1 MNRQEFILA
10 LRDELAKLPPEEIV
24 NATQYFE
31 ECFDEATDGLDE
43 EARIAEEERLAAE
56 FGNPKKVASQIKA
69 EYAARILGDNSTASG
84 EKPGAKKKLSAVWWI
99 LIGICSAPIAIPIV
113 ICVFMMILCVLFVI
127 IACLIAGIAAVVAG
141 IAAFTDSVA
150 AGFMTIGIGLML
162 AAASAAAIFGAF
174 LGIREIIRSIAKSSR
189 KRNEEKKA
197 SEIEMELRQNEGGA
211 PGNGGAENDAA
222 KNGAAMSG
230 AENDAAKNGAAVGGA
245 VNDAGSAELAADEI
259 EVEVE

>member
-24 NATQYFE
+24 DATQYFE
-31 ECFDEATDGLDE
+31 ECFDEATDGLSE

-56 FGNPKKVASQIKA
+56 FGNPKKIASQIKA
-69 EYAARILGDNSTASG
+69 DYAARILDNNSTAAG
-84 EKPGAKKKLSAVWWI
+84 EKPGTKKKLSAVWWI

-150 AGFMTIGIGLML
+150 AGFMTVGIGLML
-162 AAASAAAIFGAF
+162 AAASAAAVFGAF
-174 LGIREIIRSIAKSSR
+174 LGIREIVRAIAQSVR

-197 SEIEMELRQNEGGA
+197 SEIELEISGDEEKA
-211 PGNGGAENDAA
+211 PGRDGNASDAA
-222 KNGAAMSG
+222 ESGTASDSAANGAANSAG
-230 AENDAAKNGAAVGGA
+230 YAA
-245 VNDAGSAELAADEI
+245 LAPDEI

>member
-24 NATQYFE
+24 DATQYFE

-56 FGNPKKVASQIKA
+56 FGNPKKIASQIKA
-69 EYAARILGDNSTASG
+69 DYAARILDNNSTAAG
-84 EKPGAKKKLSAVWWI
+84 EKPGTKKKLSAVWWI

-141 IAAFTDSVA
+141 IATFTDSVA
-150 AGFMTIGIGLML
+150 AGFMTVGIGLML
-162 AAASAAAIFGAF
+162 TAASAAAVFGAF
-174 LGIREIIRSIAKSSR
+174 LGIREIVRAIAQSMR

-197 SEIEMELRQNEGGA
+197 SEIEMELRQDEGKA
-211 PGNGGAENDAA
+211 PGNGGTVDDAA
-222 KNGAAMSG
+222 KDRNVSGGAAM
-230 AENDAAKNGAAVGGA
+230 GGT
-245 VNDAGSAELAADEI
+245 VNDAGSAELGPDEI

>member
-10 LRDELAKLPPEEIV
+10 LREELAKLPPEEIV
-24 NATQYFE
+24 DATQYFE

-56 FGNPKKVASQIKA
+56 FGNPKKIAAQIKA
-69 EYAARILGDNSTASG
+69 DYAARILDNDNTAAG
-84 EKPGAKKKLSAVWWI
+84 ERPGTKKKLSAVWWI

-113 ICVFMMILCVLFVI
+113 ICAFMMILCVLFVI

-150 AGFMTIGIGLML
+150 GGFMTIGIGLMM

-174 LGIREIIRSIAKSSR
+174 LGIREIVRAIAQSTR

-197 SEIEMELRQNEGGA
+197 AELEMELSRNEDNA
-211 PGNGGAENDAA
+211 PGNGGAANDAATNGAATGGTVNDAA
-222 KNGAAMSG
+222 KS
-230 AENDAAKNGAAVGGA
+230 
-245 VNDAGSAELAADEI
+245 AGSADLAPDEI

>member
-10 LRDELAKLPPEEIV
+10 LREELAKLPPEEIV
-24 NATQYFE
+24 DATQYFE
-31 ECFDEATDGLDE
+31 ECFDEATDGLGE

-56 FGNPKKVASQIKA
+56 FGNPKKIASQIKA
-69 EYAARILGDNSTASG
+69 DYAARILGNNSTSAG
-84 EKPGAKKKLSAVWWI
+84 ERPGTKKKLSAVWWI

-141 IAAFTDSVA
+141 IAAFTDSAA

-162 AAASAAAIFGAF
+162 AAASAAAVFGAF
-174 LGIREIIRSIAKSSR
+174 LGIREIVRAIAQSTR

-197 SEIEMELRQNEGGA
+197 SEIEMELSRNGEKE
-211 PGNGGAENDAA
+211 PGNDGAANDAA
-222 KNGAAMSG
+222 KDRNVSGGSAADN
-230 AENDAAKNGAAVGGA
+230 AANDEAKS
-245 VNDAGSAELAADEI
+245 AGSSELAADEI

>member
-10 LRDELAKLPPEEIV
+10 LREELAKLPPEEIV
-24 NATQYFE
+24 DATQYFE

-56 FGNPKKVASQIKA
+56 FGNPKKIASQIKA
-69 EYAARILGDNSTASG
+69 DYAARILGNNSTAAG
-84 EKPGAKKKLSAVWWI
+84 EKPGTKKKLSAVWWI

-150 AGFMTIGIGLML
+150 AGFMTVGIGLML
-162 AAASAAAIFGAF
+162 AAASAAAVFGAF
-174 LGIREIIRSIAKSSR
+174 LGIREIVRAIAQSMR

-197 SEIEMELRQNEGGA
+197 TEIEMEFSRNGEKASGNDGA
-211 PGNGGAENDAA
+211 ANDAA
-222 KNGAAMSG
+222 KDRNVSGGSAADN
-230 AENDAAKNGAAVGGA
+230 AANDEAKS
-245 VNDAGSAELAADEI
+245 AGSSELAADEI

>member
-10 LRDELAKLPPEEIV
+10 LREELAKLPPEEIV
-24 NATQYFE
+24 DATQYFE
-31 ECFDEATDGLDE
+31 ECFDEATDGLSE

-56 FGNPKKVASQIKA
+56 FGNPKKIASQIKA
-69 EYAARILGDNSTASG
+69 DYAARILGNNSTAAG
-84 EKPGAKKKLSAVWWI
+84 EKPGTKKKLSAVWWI

-150 AGFMTIGIGLML
+150 AGFMTVGIGLML
-162 AAASAAAIFGAF
+162 AAASAAAVFGAF
-174 LGIREIIRSIAKSSR
+174 LGIREIVRAIAQSMR
-189 KRNEEKKA
+189 KRNEEKKE
-197 SEIEMELRQNEGGA
+197 SEIEMELRQDEGKA
-211 PGNGGAENDAA
+211 PGNGGTVNDAA
-222 KNGAAMSG
+222 KDRNVSGGTAM
-230 AENDAAKNGAAVGGA
+230 GGT
-245 VNDAGSAELAADEI
+245 VNDAGSAELGPDEI